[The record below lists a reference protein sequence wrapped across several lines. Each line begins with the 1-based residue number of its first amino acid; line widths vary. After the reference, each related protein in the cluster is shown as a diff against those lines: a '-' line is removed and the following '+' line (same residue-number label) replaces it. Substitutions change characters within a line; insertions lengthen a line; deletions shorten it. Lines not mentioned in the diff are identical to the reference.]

1 MQHATTAA
9 QAPARGTPRH
19 DQVRSLI
26 PHITLLFVLLVL
38 GVRPGVAVAHWGGLD
53 RYGCHTDRKAE
64 TYHCHVGRFAG
75 QSFAS
80 KDAMLRQLDAG
91 AVDAQPAP

>member
-1 MQHATTAA
+1 MRRATTAA
-9 QAPARGTPRH
+9 HAPARCAPR
-19 DQVRSLI
+19 DEQVRSWI
-26 PHITLLFVLLVL
+26 PHITMLFVLLVL

>member
-1 MQHATTAA
+1 MRRATTAA
-9 QAPARGTPRH
+9 HAPARCAPRH
-19 DQVRSLI
+19 VQVRSWILL
-26 PHITLLFVLLVL
+26 ITLLVVLLVL